1 MQQYALVAYDY
12 TDDGALD
19 RRLACREAH
28 LEGIRELVRL
38 GNFISG
44 GAIVDDE
51 GKMIGSNVH
60 CQFDNRS
67 ELDAW
72 LERDPYVTQKVWE
85 HIEIRTV
92 KLVDLGA

>member
-12 TDDGALD
+12 TDESALD
-19 RRLACREAH
+19 RRLACRDAH
-28 LEGIRELVRL
+28 LEGIRELVRQ

-44 GAIVDDE
+44 GAILNND
-51 GKMIGSNVH
+51 GKMIGSSVH

-85 HIEIRTV
+85 HIEIRDV
-92 KLVDLGA
+92 RLVDTDA